1 MPKQTLT
8 LQGLKQELANQDA
21 ERDALVDKGRR
32 AYRFGIEKRD
42 CPERI
47 ESARALWVIGWERAQ
62 KEFEATNR
70 R

>member
-8 LQGLKQELANQDA
+8 LQGLKQELAKQDA

-42 CPERI
+42 CPEKV
-47 ESARALWVIGWERAQ
+47 ESARALWAMGWEKER
-62 KEFEATNR
+62 EFEAAR